1 MTETAATPG
10 QAAYGPYRV
19 GDVVQAAGM
28 VVGVSNSDADWVNV
42 NAFGAVF
49 TVDNASVNPNLAH
62 VPAQDARPA
71 PNPAHGLLLALYGLA
86 NELDPDDDAAPR
98 WGARKIAMKIR
109 ALATQALTLP
119 ETPGQ

>member
-1 MTETAATPG
+1 MVTALTPG
-10 QAAYGPYRV
+10 RAAYGPYKV
-19 GDVVQAAGM
+19 GDVVRVTGII
-28 VVGVSNSDADWVNV
+28 VGVSSDDDWVNV

-49 TVDNASVNPNLAH
+49 TVDDASVNPDLAH